1 MEMAAQHPRVVC
13 CPMHA
18 PRLTPEQLLMAYRAG
33 VFPMAERR
41 EDTDLFWVSPDARGI
56 IPLDGFHLPRR
67 LARTIKS
74 DRFTVKVD
82 TVFEA
87 VMRAC
92 AAPADDRKESWIN
105 DEILSLYTALHRRGQ
120 AHSVECWRDGE
131 LVGGLYGVRLGAAF
145 FGESM
150 FSRERDASKVALAHL
165 VARLKAGGF
174 TLLDSQFLTSHLAQF
189 GAVEIPRDD
198 YLDLLENAAASEA
211 TFYCPAPSGKSGI
224 ASLELASG
232 DASLTVAVDAMSG
245 NTWPGWLVVQLITQ
259 TS

>member
-1 MEMAAQHPRVVC
+1 
-13 CPMHA
+13 MHGS
-18 PRLTPEQLLMAYRAG
+18 RTLTPEQLLLAYRAG

-41 EDTDLFWVSPDARGI
+41 EDTELFWVSPDARGI
-56 IPLDGFHLPRR
+56 MPLDAFHLPRR
-67 LARTIKS
+67 LARTVKS

-82 TVFEA
+82 TAFAE

-105 DEILSLYTALHRRGQ
+105 AEILALYTSLHRMGH
-120 AHSVECWRDGE
+120 AHSVECWQDGV
-131 LVGGLYGVRLGAAF
+131 LVGGLYGVKLGAAF

-150 FSRERDASKVALAHL
+150 FSRARDASKVALAHL

-189 GAVEIPRDD
+189 GAIEIPRDD
-198 YLDLLENAAASEA
+198 YLDRLEDAVSREAS
-211 TFYCPAPSGKSGI
+211 FYWPAPSGKSGI
-224 ASLELASG
+224 ASLDVASG
-232 DASLTVAVDAMSG
+232 EVSLTAEVEAMRG

>member
-1 MEMAAQHPRVVC
+1 
-13 CPMHA
+13 MHA
-18 PRLTPEQLLMAYRAG
+18 PRLTPEQLLLAYRAG

-41 EDTDLFWVSPDARGI
+41 DDTELFWVSPDARGI
-56 IPLDGFHLPRR
+56 MPLDKFHLPRR

-82 TVFEA
+82 TAFEA

-92 AAPADDRKESWIN
+92 AEPADDRKESWIN
-105 DEILSLYTALHRRGQ
+105 AEILSLYTSLHRMGH
-120 AHSVECWRDGE
+120 AHSVEVWQEGV
-131 LVGGLYGVRLGAAF
+131 LVGGLYGVKLGAAF

-150 FSRERDASKVALAHL
+150 FSRVRDASKVALAHL

-198 YLDLLENAAASEA
+198 YLELLADALLREAA
-211 TFYCPAPSGKSGI
+211 FYCPEPSGRSGS
-224 ASLELASG
+224 ASLALASG
-232 DASLTVAVDAMSG
+232 DVSLTAEVDAMRG

>member
-1 MEMAAQHPRVVC
+1 
-13 CPMHA
+13 MHA
-18 PRLTPEQLLMAYRAG
+18 PRLTPEILLRAYEAG

-41 EDTDLFWVSPDARGI
+41 DDPNLFWVSPDARGI

-82 TVFEA
+82 TAFA
-87 VMRAC
+87 DVMRAC

-105 DEILSLYTALHRRGQ
+105 DEILSLYTSLHRMGR
-120 AHSVECWRDGE
+120 AHSVECWQEGA
-131 LVGGLYGVRLGAAF
+131 LVGGLYGVKLGAAF

-189 GAVEIPRDD
+189 GAVEIPREH
-198 YLDLLENAAASEA
+198 YLDLLADAVAREA
-211 TFYCPAPSGKSGI
+211 NFYCPAPSGRSGI
-224 ASLELASG
+224 ASLDVASG
-232 DASLTVAVDAMSG
+232 DVSLTAEVDAIVG
-245 NTWPGWLVVQLITQ
+245 NTWPGWLVAQLITQ
-259 TS
+259 AS

>member
-1 MEMAAQHPRVVC
+1 MRN
-13 CPMHA
+13 
-18 PRLTPEQLLMAYRAG
+18 PRLTPEQLLLAYRAG

-41 EDTDLFWVSPDARGI
+41 DDTELFWVSPDARGI

-82 TVFEA
+82 SAFTD
-87 VMRAC
+87 VMRMC
-92 AAPADDRKESWIN
+92 AAPAKDRKESWIN
-105 DEILSLYTALHRRGQ
+105 DEILSLYTALHHQGH
-120 AHSVECWRDGE
+120 AHSVECWLEDR
-131 LVGGLYGVRLGAAF
+131 LVGGLYGVKLGAAF

-189 GAVEIPRDD
+189 GAIEIPRDD
-198 YLDLLENAAASEA
+198 YLAMLEDAVSREA
-211 TFYCPAPSGKSGI
+211 TFYWPAPSGRSGS
-224 ASLELASG
+224 ASLAVASG
-232 DASLTVAVDAMSG
+232 DVSLTVAVDAMAG
-245 NTWPGWLVVQLITQ
+245 NNWPGWLVAQLITQ

>member
-1 MEMAAQHPRVVC
+1 
-13 CPMHA
+13 MHGS
-18 PRLTPEQLLMAYRAG
+18 RQLTPEQLLLAYRAG

-41 EDTDLFWVSPDARGI
+41 DDTELFWVSPDARGI
-56 IPLDGFHLPRR
+56 MPLDKFHLPRR
-67 LARTIKS
+67 LARTVKS

-82 TVFEA
+82 TAFEA

-92 AAPADDRKESWIN
+92 AEPTGDRKESWIN
-105 DEILSLYTALHRRGQ
+105 AEILSLYTSLHHMGH
-120 AHSVECWRDGE
+120 AHSVESWQDGV
-131 LVGGLYGVRLGAAF
+131 LVGGLYGVKLGAAF

-150 FSRERDASKVALAHL
+150 FSRARDASKVALAHL

-189 GAVEIPRDD
+189 GAIEIPRDD
-198 YLDLLENAAASEA
+198 YLDLLKDAVAREAS
-211 TFYCPAPSGKSGI
+211 FYWPAPSGSSGA
-224 ASLELASG
+224 ASLAVASG
-232 DASLTVAVDAMSG
+232 DVSLTAAVEAMRG

>member
-1 MEMAAQHPRVVC
+1 
-13 CPMHA
+13 MHA
-18 PRLTPEQLLMAYRAG
+18 PRLTPEQLLLAYRAG

-41 EDTDLFWVSPDARGI
+41 DDTELFWVSPDARGI
-56 IPLDGFHLPRR
+56 MPLDKFHLPRR

-82 TVFEA
+82 TAFEA

-92 AAPADDRKESWIN
+92 AEPTDDRKESWIN
-105 DEILSLYTALHRRGQ
+105 AEILSLYTSLHRMGH
-120 AHSVECWRDGE
+120 AHSVEVWQEGV
-131 LVGGLYGVRLGAAF
+131 LVGGLYGVKLGAAF

-150 FSRERDASKVALAHL
+150 FSRVRDASKVALAHL
-165 VARLKAGGF
+165 VARLKAGNF
-174 TLLDSQFLTSHLAQF
+174 ALLDSQFLTSHLAQF
-189 GAVEIPRDD
+189 GAIEIPRDD
-198 YLDLLENAAASEA
+198 YLELLANAVSREAA
-211 TFYCPAPSGKSGI
+211 FYWPEPSGRSGI

-232 DASLTVAVDAMSG
+232 DVSLTVAVDAMRG